1 VYVHGTTKPNEKEI
15 IMGLFDLFKASS
27 KTVLVVDGVSLN
39 NALGMKGNVPPRNQL
54 QLLRR
59 LSRFS
64 EREKIGVI
72 VILAGSPLHKAP
84 AGKKFEEI
92 TVLYSKST
100 EAHPQNIAKIAAAKG
115 SGSILISSN
124 PAVEKIALGRGMKTM
139 RISTFRKAFDTGGND
154 PDNNNRSERN
164 SNERGGNNNRNRSQ
178 QRRRPQQ
185 KQQPKKQTT
194 SEKKPPRPPKDNS
207 QSDAINEL
215 IDLID

>member
-1 VYVHGTTKPNEKEI
+1 
-15 IMGLFDLFKASS
+15 MGLFDRFKASS
-27 KTVLVVDGVSLN
+27 KTVLIVDGVSLN

-64 EREKIGVI
+64 EREKIGVT
-72 VILAGSPLHKAP
+72 VVLSGSPLHKAP

-139 RISTFRKAFDTGGND
+139 RVSTFRKAFDTGGND
-154 PDNNNRSERN
+154 SDNNRSDRN
-164 SNERGGNNNRNRSQ
+164 GNERGGNNNRNRSQ

-185 KQQPKKQTT
+185 KQQQQPKKQTT

-207 QSDAINEL
+207 QNDAINEL